1 MYQTE
6 TSAVLKNVGADAE
19 LISNNNLNNKMDLL
33 TLVKVSEGRF
43 WPIPK
48 YKPMEFSLSELAEL
62 EEEEDTCKDYNEEV
76 LVKDFTTT
84 METKGSGEI
93 GGGDDIVGKAKIE
106 ATGDTVDGLEQPV
119 SIIKKK
125 ADIKKLRNKFS
136 GRKIKKE
143 NMELLGLKDNDK
155 LTFVYQK
162 VYNSGPVK
170 MIRKS
175 NKSGSISASCQKML
189 HVLIKGSK
197 KEVTSFTVPENST
210 FGFGL
215 MELKMDDEELKI
227 TCEPFTHKT
236 GLFGL
241 FANDAINSKEM
252 LHKVKEELETKDH
265 LLLPLGELPE
275 STRRD
280 LLKKL
285 SELAEDGDTLSLL
298 EQTLDQCTKGTSEH
312 VPSEAVS
319 SFMDLLDI
327 SNISSAVKDAVHLL
341 VSTLDTLP
349 DEVPPLLTCCSPD
362 TLRVLNQLV
371 DGLKDSRAKLP
382 ESLPV
387 PLQEG
392 GELRWAAEFICL
404 NDQKLKELSD
414 GWDRPELPPE
424 VLLEVLCLAVQ
435 GLSLMQPTTNP

>member
-19 LISNNNLNNKMDLL
+19 LISNNNLNYKMDLL

-43 WPIPK
+43 WSVPK
-48 YKPMEFSLSELAEL
+48 YKPMECSLTELAEL
-62 EEEEDTCKDYNEEV
+62 EEEEDLCKDYNEEV
-76 LVKDFTTT
+76 LVKDFMTT

-93 GGGDDIVGKAKIE
+93 SGGDDIVGKAKIE

-125 ADIKKLRNKFS
+125 ANITKLRNKFS
-136 GRKIKKE
+136 GRKIRKE
-143 NMELLGLKDNDK
+143 NMELLRLKDNDK

-175 NKSGSISASCQKML
+175 NKGGSISASCQKML
-189 HVLIKGSK
+189 NVLIKGNK

-236 GLFGL
+236 GLL
-241 FANDAINSKEM
+241 
-252 LHKVKEELETKDH
+252 ELETKDH
-265 LLLPLGELPE
+265 LLLPLGDLAE

-298 EQTLDQCTKGTSEH
+298 EQTLDQCTKGTTER
-312 VPSEAVS
+312 VQSEAVS
-319 SFMDLLDI
+319 SFMDLLDV
-327 SNISSAVKDAVHLL
+327 SNISTAVKDAVHLL
-341 VSTLDTLP
+341 VSALDTLP
-349 DEVPPLLTCCSPD
+349 DEVPPLLTRCSPD

-371 DGLKDSRAKLP
+371 DGLKAGRAKLP

-414 GWDRPELPPE
+414 SWDRPELPPE

>member
-43 WPIPK
+43 WPVPK
-48 YKPMEFSLSELAEL
+48 YKPMEYSLSELAEL
-62 EEEEDTCKDYNEEV
+62 EEEEDPCKDYNEEV

-119 SIIKKK
+119 SIITKK
-125 ADIKKLRNKFS
+125 ADVKKLRNKFS
-136 GRKIKKE
+136 GRKIRKE
-143 NMELLGLKDNDK
+143 NMELLGLKNNDK

-175 NKSGSISASCQKML
+175 NKGGSISASCQKML
-189 HVLIKGSK
+189 NVLIKGNK

-215 MELKMDDEELKI
+215 MELKMDDEKLS
-227 TCEPFTHKT
+227 
-236 GLFGL
+236 L
-241 FANDAINSKEM
+241 FANDAINSKEL

-265 LLLPLGELPE
+265 LLLPLGDLPE
-275 STRRD
+275 STRCD

-341 VSTLDTLP
+341 VSALDTLP
-349 DEVPPLLTCCSPD
+349 DEVPPLLTRCSPD

>member
-43 WPIPK
+43 WPVPK
-48 YKPMEFSLSELAEL
+48 YTPMECSLTELAEL
-62 EEEEDTCKDYNEEV
+62 EEEEDLCKDYNEEV
-76 LVKDFTTT
+76 LVKDFMTT

-93 GGGDDIVGKAKIE
+93 SGGDDIVGKAKIE

-119 SIIKKK
+119 SIITKK
-125 ADIKKLRNKFS
+125 ANIKKLRSKCS

-143 NMELLGLKDNDK
+143 NMELLRLKDNDK

-175 NKSGSISASCQKML
+175 NKGGSISASCQKML
-189 HVLIKGSK
+189 NVLIKGNK

-215 MELKMDDEELKI
+215 MELKMDDEKLKI

-241 FANDAINSKEM
+241 FSHDAINSKEM

-265 LLLPLGELPE
+265 LLLPLGDLAE

-285 SELAEDGDTLSLL
+285 SELAEDRDTLSLL
-298 EQTLDQCTKGTSEH
+298 EQTLDQCTKGTTEH
-312 VPSEAVS
+312 VQSEAVS
-319 SFMDLLDI
+319 SFMDLLDV
-327 SNISSAVKDAVHLL
+327 SNISTAVKDAVHLL
-341 VSTLDTLP
+341 VSALDTLP
-349 DEVPPLLTCCSPD
+349 DEVPPLLTRCSPD
-362 TLRVLNQLV
+362 TLRVLDQLV
-371 DGLKDSRAKLP
+371 DGLKAGRAKLP

-414 GWDRPELPPE
+414 SWERPELPPE